1 MNYEINW
8 DKVKSLPEKE
18 RNEFMETYSKSM
30 NKVLKDKRNENI
42 AYFLGLSIIILI
54 PAIPTIAGILWLIT
68 LVFSSLS
75 FSWLFVSVISIITSA
90 LISAKSIW

>member
-30 NKVLKDKRNENI
+30 NNVLREKRNENI
-42 AYFLGLSIIILI
+42 THFLGLSILILI
-54 PAIPTIAGILWLIT
+54 PTIPTIAGILWLIT

-75 FSWLFVSVISIITSA
+75 FSWLFVSVISIVTSA